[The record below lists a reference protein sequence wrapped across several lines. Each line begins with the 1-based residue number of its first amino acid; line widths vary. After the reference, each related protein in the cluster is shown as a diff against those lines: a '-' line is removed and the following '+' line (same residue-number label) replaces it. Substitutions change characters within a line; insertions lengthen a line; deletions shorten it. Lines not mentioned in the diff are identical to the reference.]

1 MSVKVIGGT
10 MVGVFVPIAV
20 EYAMNGADISTSI
33 PLKWSGVAGIVIGAV
48 PLGMVLAKIGPFS
61 YMQPQTKDAVIAFG
75 AASLATGLA
84 ILLLEQ
90 LRNSTAYKFQA
101 RGNARYPMQ
110 VPMVPMN
117 PLPSYQ
123 QGLAQQYTAPVGQA
137 IKEI

>member
-1 MSVKVIGGT
+1 MSIKVIGGA
-10 MVGVFVPIAV
+10 MAGVFVPIAV

-48 PLGMVLAKIGPFS
+48 PLGLVVAKIGPFA

-75 AASLATGLA
+75 ASSLATGIA

-101 RGNARYPMQ
+101 RPRGPMQ
-110 VPMVPMN
+110 PAWVPAN

-123 QGLAQQYTAPVGQA
+123 QGLAQQYTAPVGQVV
-137 IKEI
+137 KEI

>member
-10 MVGVFVPIAV
+10 MAGVFVPIAV

-48 PLGMVLAKIGPFS
+48 PLGLVVAKIGPFG
-61 YMQPQTKDAVIAFG
+61 YMTPQTKDAVIAFG
-75 AASLATGLA
+75 AASLATGIA
-84 ILLLEQ
+84 ILILEQ
-90 LRNSTAYKFQA
+90 LRKSTAYKFAA
-101 RGNARYPMQ
+101 RPGARYPMQ
-110 VPMVPMN
+110 PAYIPAN

-123 QGLAQQYTAPVGQA
+123 NSLAQQYTAPVGQV